1 MADEDEITNE
11 ENEEEEGSGARIS
24 ERGNEGNSTHNPD
37 HRSMEEKRR
46 DVFPEREDHLPDS
59 RSEEKRRGE
68 IFED

>member
-11 ENEEEEGSGARIS
+11 EEDSGAGTS